1 MALQAR
7 WQQVALVDLP
17 ADFLAAVGRYCG
29 QSAGEKVAQLL
40 WRRGIC
46 DRASLDRFIDPRT
59 YQPCDPFAF
68 GVEMERAVD
77 RLDRARQEGERV
89 TIWGDFDAD
98 GITSTSVLWDG
109 LGQFFP
115 PEQLDYYIPNRDRE
129 SHGLNIANLD
139 RLATEGTTL
148 IVTCDTGSTNLTEIA
163 HAHRLG
169 IEIIVTDH
177 HTLPPERPDVVAI
190 VNPRYF
196 DPAHPLYHLSGVAVA
211 YKLVEA
217 LYQRFP
223 DLPQTPLTD
232 LLDLVAIGLIAD
244 LVALQGDCRYLAQV
258 GIEQLRK
265 QDNPQTATRP
275 GVAELLKLCKRSG
288 DRPTDISFGIGP
300 RINAVSRIQGDAR
313 FCVELLTSRDRQR
326 CQALA
331 EQTELANSRR
341 KELQKTMVAAVE
353 KRLEQVDLST
363 THVIVLDDP
372 QWSAGVLGLVAGQVA
387 QDYGRPTILL
397 TLGDDGMARGSAR
410 STHGID
416 LYQLV
421 YSQRE
426 LLHRFG
432 GHPFA
437 AGLSLAA
444 NNLPLFREGINQ
456 TLRRQLPDPTQLRPT
471 IAVDLTVTVA
481 ELGETLFKELKLLE
495 PCGMGNPAPLLL
507 IEDCWFPTV
516 RNANIKDRSGK
527 QVKYIKTQFIICDR
541 TSSQG
546 FPGMWWGHYS
556 EELTPDTRFDAIAEL
571 DYNTYQNRY
580 EIRLIDLRPSQAHSP
595 NTEQIPA
602 ILDWRTDPDPNADR
616 IDCVR
621 VDQCP
626 LVWDDIQQR
635 FHRAIHQAQPLALA
649 YHAPS
654 APAPE
659 DHLKRLIAMAQH
671 LHTTGHTVTLADFQA
686 ALQVSDRQLTLSLA
700 ALTAMGFSQE
710 HTPQGIRITAYQS
723 PSNPAAADVVV
734 TQLCDAIA
742 ETHFRHTYFER
753 VPLATVQQKLAESEV

>member
-7 WQQVALVDLP
+7 WQRVAPVALP
-17 ADFLAAVGRYCG
+17 PEFLAAVQAHCP
-29 QSAGEKVAQLL
+29 QASGERVAQLL

-46 DRASLDRFIDPRT
+46 DRASLDRFLDFRT

-68 GVEMERAVD
+68 GVEMEQAVA

-115 PEQLDYYIPNRDRE
+115 PDRLDYYIPNRDRE
-129 SHGLNIANLD
+129 SHGLNITNLD

-196 DPAHPLYHLSGVAVA
+196 DPDHPLYHLSGVAVA

-223 DLPQTPLTD
+223 DIPQQPLTE

-258 GIEQLRK
+258 GIEQLKR
-265 QDNPQTATRP
+265 QAIAATATRP
-275 GVAELLKLCKRSG
+275 GVAQLLGLCKRSG

-300 RINAVSRIQGDAR
+300 RINAVSRIHGDAR
-313 FCVELLTSRDRQR
+313 FCVELLTSRDPQR
-326 CQALA
+326 CQTLA

-397 TLGDDGMARGSAR
+397 TIGDDGMARGSAR

-444 NNLPLFREGINQ
+444 DHLPLFREGINQ
-456 TLRRQLPDPTQLRPT
+456 ALRRQLPDPTQLRPT
-471 IAVDLTVTVA
+471 IAVDLAVTVA

-527 QVKYIKTQFIICDR
+527 QVKYIKTQFAICDR

-546 FPGMWWGHYS
+546 FPGVWWGHYA
-556 EELTPDTRFDAIAEL
+556 EELQGDRRYDAIAEL

-595 NTEQIPA
+595 TPAQIPA
-602 ILDWRTDPDPNADR
+602 ILDWRTEPDPNADR

-621 VDQCP
+621 VDHCP

-635 FHRAIHQAQPLALA
+635 FHRAVHHAQPLALA

-654 APAPE
+654 APSPQ
-659 DHLKRLIAMAQH
+659 DHLARLIGIAKH
-671 LHTTGHTVTLADFQA
+671 LHSTGQPVLRGDLQT
-686 ALQVSDRQLTLSLA
+686 ALKVSDRQLTLSLA
-700 ALTAMGFSQE
+700 ALSAMGF
-710 HTPQGIRITAYQS
+710 HTPQDSQGIRITAYH
-723 PSNPAAADVVV
+723 PPADPAAADAAV

-742 ETHFRHTYFER
+742 ETHFRQTYFER
-753 VPLATVQQKLAESEV
+753 VPLTTVQQKLAESEP